1 RQVSVRTL
9 FEAPRV
15 AELAAAVAEADAAAR
30 PPLVAGARPRRL
42 PLSPAQQ
49 RMWFLNRFDTASTA
63 YTIPMALRMTGE
75 LDVAALRAAVADLV
89 ARHESLRTR
98 YPEVDGEPVQQILDP
113 AEVAVDLR
121 PRDVAADELARHIR
135 ELVELPFDVTAEVPV
150 RLALLR
156 PAPGEHVL
164 VGVLHHIA
172 ADGSST
178 VPFVGDLMTAY
189 TARLAGDAPDWQ
201 PLPIQYADYALWQR
215 ALLGDEDDAAS
226 LAARQIAYWTEQL
239 AGLPDQLALPA
250 DHPRPAKQ
258 SLRGGLV
265 EFEVDADL
273 HARLSALGRE
283 SGATL
288 FMVVHAAFAAL
299 LARLSGT
306 DDIAV
311 GTPVAGGGPR
321 GRARGGGEVGDTP
334 RLRLRMRSRRTR
346 MRSNDRRGRGRLSRL
361 LSSWRAWSALVRRRL
376 PASWRAVLTHMRIT

>member
-1 RQVSVRTL
+1 
-9 FEAPRV
+9 
-15 AELAAAVAEADAAAR
+15 
-30 PPLVAGARPRRL
+30 ARPRRL

-156 PAPGEHVL
+156 PAPAEHVL

-172 ADGSST
+172 ADGSSA

-226 LAARQIAYWTEQL
+226 LGARQIAY
-239 AGLPDQLALPA
+239 
-250 DHPRPAKQ
+250 
-258 SLRGGLV
+258 
-265 EFEVDADL
+265 
-273 HARLSALGRE
+273 
-283 SGATL
+283 
-288 FMVVHAAFAAL
+288 
-299 LARLSGT
+299 
-306 DDIAV
+306 
-311 GTPVAGGGPR
+311 
-321 GRARGGGEVGDTP
+321 
-334 RLRLRMRSRRTR
+334 
-346 MRSNDRRGRGRLSRL
+346 
-361 LSSWRAWSALVRRRL
+361 
-376 PASWRAVLTHMRIT
+376 